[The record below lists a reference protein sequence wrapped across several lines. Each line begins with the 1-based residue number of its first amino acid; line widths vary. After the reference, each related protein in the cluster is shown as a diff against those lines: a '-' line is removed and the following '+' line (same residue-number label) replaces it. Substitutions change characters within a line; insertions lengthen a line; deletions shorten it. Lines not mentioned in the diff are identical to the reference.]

1 MGLNI
6 AARGEGLAG
15 LDNVEILGIDVVVL
29 WEVVILLCDENAL
42 SEQILVDLL
51 AVCLWNKPGK

>member
-1 MGLNI
+1 LGLNI